1 MEIGMGGSQVTKAD
15 GGPILLDA
23 YIERL
28 RAAWWKIAIFS
39 VAFGALI
46 FAYMFTKPNVYRAS
60 ATITPAG
67 DDGKQNPAL
76 GAFAAL
82 GVSVGGPSKVE
93 DLELLFRSNELTA
106 RVFSKQDLWPVVLQ
120 DGYDAKTG
128 RMKPSWLDGIFGNRE
143 TKPPGPWDAIRAARQ
158 RFAVAI
164 NRRAGSISL
173 SFESTS
179 AQGAA
184 DVVRRYLDE
193 AKNRLQE
200 EALERANRN
209 KRFIEDQIAR
219 TADLVSRERLY
230 SLLGQETE
238 KEMMAR
244 NREQFGFRIIDPP
257 MVPDQ
262 KAGPKRGMTAVVAV
276 FLSACALAMYFL
288 LRGSRP
294 QDVLSGSGTRA

>member
-1 MEIGMGGSQVTKAD
+1 MAVTSRPDLAPE
-15 GGPILLDA
+15 GIRLGECLAL
-23 YIERL
+23 L
-28 RAAWWKIAIFS
+28 RANWWKIA
-39 VAFGALI
+39 GASL
-46 FAYMFTKPNVYRAS
+46 AVGLLTLGYMYTRPNVYKSS
-60 ATITPAG
+60 ATITPAAEE
-67 DDGKQNPAL
+67 GKQNPAL

-120 DGYDAKTG
+120 DRYDAKTG
-128 RMKPSWLDGIFGNRE
+128 NMKPSWLDGIFGRGE
-143 TKPPGPWDAIRAARQ
+143 AKPPGPWDAIRAARR
-158 RFAVAI
+158 RFAVAV
-164 NRRAGSISL
+164 NRRAGSIAL

-230 SLLGQETE
+230 SLLGQEME

-244 NREQFGFRIIDPP
+244 NREQFGFRVVDPP
-257 MVPDQ
+257 MVADR
-262 KAGPKRGMTAVVAV
+262 KSGPKRGMTAVVAV
-276 FLSACALAMYFL
+276 FLSACALGMYFL
-288 LRGSRP
+288 MRGPQP
-294 QDVLSGSGTRA
+294 QDAASGSGTRP